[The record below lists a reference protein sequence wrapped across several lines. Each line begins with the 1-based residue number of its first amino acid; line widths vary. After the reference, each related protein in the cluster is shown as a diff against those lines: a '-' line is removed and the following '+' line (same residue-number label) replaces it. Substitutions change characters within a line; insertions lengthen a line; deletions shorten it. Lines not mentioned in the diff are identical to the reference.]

1 MFLGF
6 SFLYTP
12 LRSYNYMM
20 HQEVNSETAEQNDI
34 TSQMTS
40 EQFYRTYSLPAN
52 YLSWYEQLSAE

>member
-6 SFLYTP
+6 SFLFTP

-52 YLSWYEQLSAE
+52 YLSWYE